1 MTYYVAPVLPVVI
14 VVSVVVKKKAR
25 LCALFSRDAP
35 QYENDKK
42 SSVSICEI
50 CGITPSVKIMEKLQK
65 IMAVAVVL
73 FGVTLI
79 TVSFLIPPAGV
90 IDPTVLTAF
99 GETLTFAGALLGI
112 DAHYK
117 SKK

>member
-1 MTYYVAPVLPVVI
+1 MCLSVL
-14 VVSVVVKKKAR
+14 
-25 LCALFSRDAP
+25 
-35 QYENDKK
+35 
-42 SSVSICEI
+42 ICEI